1 MVAILAILM
10 QPGATDEAAAAAADT
25 GAAEAEPGAT
35 AMGEPGATAMGEPGA
50 TAMGEDAATA
60 ETEADTLAPAGDAG
74 GDDPAVEGVPAP
86 APPTEW

>member
-25 GAAEAEPGAT
+25 GAAEA
-35 AMGEPGATAMGEPGA
+35 EPGATAMGEPGA